1 MLRDVTVLEPSSP
14 PAGHQSA
21 STLATGGVEVFA
33 AVDFRRRRPPTRREI
48 AVEACGRACR
58 RSTSSLRSC
67 LTQAT
72 FICRLL
78 IVQHDVLARHGF
90 AAKSATEDR
99 SDIGT
104 ARRMRQGRVRFR
116 RA

>member
-1 MLRDVTVLEPSSP
+1 MDSVDEGHRRVARSPWRPAAML
-14 PAGHQSA
+14 
-21 STLATGGVEVFA
+21 GG
-33 AVDFRRRRPPTRREI
+33 P
-48 AVEACGRACR
+48 
-58 RSTSSLRSC
+58 STSSLRSR

-78 IVQHDVLARHGF
+78 IVEHDVLARHGF

-104 ARRMRQGRVRFR
+104 ARRVRQGRVRFR